1 MIETTYVRLEK
12 AAEMLGTDRDTLVL
26 AAMEERIKIY
36 GFIGEALGAIQYQRD
51 ETSFHKVFFEVD
63 YVERFFTF
71 VPIAP
76 SMIIRLITDGS
87 CQAVTLSDE
96 KDGYYLGVPDG
107 LEDYSSY
114 LIRRE
119 FIFMLKADVEKILS
133 EGKTP
138 DAESVA
144 KQIPVQ
150 KSIMKS
156 AITKRTDSLH
166 VIIAAL
172 AKQAN
177 IKLDDRDAASRIEGC
192 VSRLGASISNGTT
205 ASVISEVLECIPD
218 SVERRTRPK

>member
-36 GFIGEALGAIQYQRD
+36 GFIGDALGATQYQRD

-76 SMIIRLITDGS
+76 SMIIRLMTDGS

-96 KDGYYLGVPDG
+96 KDGYYLSVPAG

-138 DAESVA
+138 AAESVA
-144 KQIPVQ
+144 KPILVSDRRADTTLLNIIGGLLGIMLGNTPGGVRQSVYTSQNAIKEAFLAHYPGMVGERTLDAKFGAAN
-150 KSIMKS
+150 KSVKQS
-156 AITKRTDSLH
+156 KIT
-166 VIIAAL
+166 
-172 AKQAN
+172 
-177 IKLDDRDAASRIEGC
+177 
-192 VSRLGASISNGTT
+192 
-205 ASVISEVLECIPD
+205 
-218 SVERRTRPK
+218 